1 MAYEFK
7 KLSDVNVVQ
16 SMNDNV
22 HVLAEENGEIVKI
35 PKDATNKGLVKTIN
49 GVEPDEDGDIAL
61 IENKTWQAIEMLSMP
76 GMLNAYGINAAEVS
90 SYLRDNV
97 YYHSIF
103 YRIIMKL
110 DGSVE
115 TRPHTHVNV
124 IRQDDG
130 TDDVIIYHGDDLA
143 PIIVDVSENTIT
155 LDPDWV
161 APKDTPIPSASHQ
174 VLVTDDEGNAIWEE
188 RTHWAEYQ
196 QMTLLDETL
205 IKQELFPGMYLYQ
218 TKYLPKYP
226 IEIGAKCTVELNGT
240 VYESTIQEYGED
252 GPPCLGNRYLQ
263 DPTSFED
270 TGEPFFFNTLTP
282 GSIIL
287 GTFASGF
294 TVPDTISV
302 TGPVRNYIQIPS
314 QYIAGIKEGTSMG
327 SIVLSGDNNTAS
339 GEAACAEGSRTSA
352 KGYAAHSEGAY
363 TVAEA
368 AYSHAEGRN
377 TVAKSSA
384 QHVQGRYNIEDTEG
398 KYAHIVGNGSSTYGE
413 TTYSNA
419 HTLDW
424 EGNAWFAGTVK
435 VGGTNQDDGAI
446 VPAVKSASVGQ
457 TIAVKAVD
465 ENSKPT
471 EWEAVDGNSGG
482 VKTVNDVEPDESG
495 NVTTTD
501 YTWDYYTLKIG
512 EPRYTGYGFAIKDS
526 SNGSV
531 YSIMSQTGFEIT
543 PANTGISPRA
553 SMTNNDI
560 RFGNDTKYIKIS
572 ANAGAST
579 ESSIHMNIDS
589 NTYMNLY
596 GNGMISVADKIL
608 KLGNNAL
615 PTIVR
620 YVKSPEEDSD
630 AANKAYVDSK
640 ISDTAIVINSSTEGS
655 TKKFKITVD
664 DSGTLT
670 ATEVT
675 E

>member
-7 KLSDVNVVQ
+7 KLSDVNIVQ

-76 GMLNAYGINAAEVS
+76 GMLNAYGIDAAEVS
-90 SYLRDNV
+90 YYLRNNV
-97 YYHSIF
+97 HYHSVF
-103 YRIIMKL
+103 YRFIMKL
-110 DGSVE
+110 DGSIE
-115 TRPHTHVNV
+115 IRPHTHVEV
-124 IRQDDG
+124 ISQDDG
-130 TDDVIIYHGDDLA
+130 TNDIIIYHGDDLA

-161 APKDTPIPSASHQ
+161 APKDTPMPSASHQ

-218 TKYLPKYP
+218 TKYLPKSP
-226 IEIGAKCTVELNGT
+226 IEIGAKCTVELNGII
-240 VYESTIQEYGED
+240 YESTIQEYGEG

-263 DPTSFED
+263 NQNAFED
-270 TGEPFFFNTLTP
+270 TGEPFFFNTMEP
-282 GSIIL
+282 GSIVMA
-287 GTFASGF
+287 TFDSSF
-294 TVPDTISV
+294 TVPETVRI
-302 TGPVRNYIQIPS
+302 TGPVKIYTQIPS
-314 QYIAGIKEGTSMG
+314 EYVAGIKEGSGLG
-327 SIVLSGDNNTAS
+327 SVILGGDGN
-339 GEAACAEGSRTSA
+339 AATGVSSCAEGASTVAR
-352 KGYAAHSEGAY
+352 GYAAHSEGAGTAAVSSY
-363 TVAEA
+363 T
-368 AYSHAEGRN
+368 HAEGHG
-377 TVAKSSA
+377 TVANSSC

-398 KYAHIVGNGSSTYGE
+398 KYAHIVGNGSSTYSE

-424 EGNAWFAGTVK
+424 EGNAWFAGTIK

-446 VPAVKSASVGQ
+446 VPAVKSASIGQ
-457 TIAVKAVD
+457 TIVVSAVD
-465 ENSKPT
+465 ENGKPT
-471 EWEAVDGNSGG
+471 EWEAVDGDSGG

-512 EPRYTGYGFAIKDS
+512 EPRYTGYGFAIKNS
-526 SNGSV
+526 SDGSV

-589 NTYMNLY
+589 NTYMNLD
-596 GNGMISVADKIL
+596 GNGRISVADKIL

-620 YVKSPEEDSD
+620 YVKSPEEDCD

-655 TKKFKITVD
+655 TKRFKITVD